1 MSGMATSRSRGL
13 RYSPW
18 IRWLLIGACVTL
30 CLTLYGSWIA
40 LERGQG
46 GGPCE
51 SVQDGTSASHLSERK
66 SSSAEPPSSSV
77 LEANRELKRELAEL
91 RASIASQNVELNQLR
106 ATSVPEPAARPKGA
120 ELASSAPDSAHT
132 LEYDAHFVRAA
143 KDFELNEDYDI
154 RRTLVRAS
162 KGFALPETM
171 QHAWNEGFTR

>member
-1 MSGMATSRSRGL
+1 
-13 RYSPW
+13 
-18 IRWLLIGACVTL
+18 
-30 CLTLYGSWIA
+30 
-40 LERGQG
+40 
-46 GGPCE
+46 
-51 SVQDGTSASHLSERK
+51 
-66 SSSAEPPSSSV
+66 
-77 LEANRELKRELAEL
+77 
-91 RASIASQNVELNQLR
+91 VELNQLR
-106 ATSVPEPAARPKGA
+106 ATSVPEPAARLKGA